1 MLPTTGFLVPLLIA
15 SKTTLQ
21 LAGSALLLG
30 LLLALGL
37 TALRRARCALLRR
50 VAQGFT
56 LLLQGLPEL
65 LVLLVIYFVPT
76 QLLHLVTQHYINF
89 SAFGCGVVA
98 LALIFA
104 APATETLCG
113 ALQAVAQGQTEAAA
127 ALGLTSRDIFW
138 RIVLPQAWRCALPG
152 LGNQWLV
159 LVKDTALVSLIEIND
174 LMRQTHIAALATGK
188 KLTYFLLA
196 ALIYLVITGIS
207 QLILS
212 RLRQVA
218 SRFEQSQHSC

>member
-1 MLPTTGFLVPLLIA
+1 MPATGFLVPLLIA

-21 LAGSALLLG
+21 LAGCALLLG

-37 TALRRARCALLRR
+37 TALNRTRCVLLRR

-65 LVLLVIYFVPT
+65 LVLLMIYFVPT
-76 QLLHLVTQHYINF
+76 QLLHLVTQRYINF

-104 APATETLCG
+104 APAAETIQG
-113 ALQAVAQGQTEAAA
+113 ALQGVATGQTEVAT
-127 ALGLTSRDIFW
+127 ALGLPPRTIFW
-138 RIVLPQAWRCALPG
+138 RIILPQAWRYALPG

-174 LMRQTHIAALATGK
+174 LMRQTHIAALASGK
-188 KLTYFLLA
+188 KLTYFLLT

-212 RLRQVA
+212 RVRQVA
-218 SRFEQSQHSC
+218 NRFEPASQ

>member
-1 MLPTTGFLVPLLIA
+1 MPATGFLVPLLIA

-21 LAGSALLLG
+21 LAGCALLLG

-37 TALRRARCALLRR
+37 TALNHTRCVLLRR

-65 LVLLVIYFVPT
+65 LVLLMIYFVPT
-76 QLLHLVTQHYINF
+76 QLLHLVTQRYINF

-104 APATETLCG
+104 APAAETIQG
-113 ALQAVAQGQTEAAA
+113 ALQAVATGQTEVAT
-127 ALGLTSRDIFW
+127 ALGLPPRAIFW
-138 RIVLPQAWRCALPG
+138 RIVLPQAWRYALPG

-159 LVKDTALVSLIEIND
+159 LIKDTALVSLIEIND
-174 LMRQTHIAALATGK
+174 LMRQTHIAALASGK

-196 ALIYLVITGIS
+196 AVIYLVITGIS

-212 RLRQVA
+212 RVRQVA
-218 SRFEQSQHSC
+218 NRFEPSNQK

>member
-37 TALRRARCALLRR
+37 TTLRRSRCALLRR
-50 VAQGFT
+50 VAHGFT

-65 LVLLVIYFVPT
+65 LVLLLIYFVPT
-76 QLLHLVTQHYINF
+76 QLLYLVTQRYINL
-89 SAFGCGVVA
+89 SSFGCGVVA

-104 APATETLCG
+104 APATETLYG
-113 ALQAVAQGQTEAAA
+113 ALQAIAKGQTEAAT
-127 ALGLTSRDIFW
+127 ALGLTPRDIFW
-138 RIVLPQAWRCALPG
+138 RIVLPQAWRYALPG

-159 LVKDTALVSLIEIND
+159 LIKDSALVSLIEIND

-188 KLTYFLLA
+188 KLTYFLIA

-212 RLRQVA
+212 RLRRMA
-218 SRFEQSQHSC
+218 SHFERSPG

>member
-1 MLPTTGFLVPLLIA
+1 MSGFLVPLLIA

-30 LLLALGL
+30 LLLAVGL
-37 TALRRARCALLRR
+37 TALRNARCALLRR
-50 VAQGFT
+50 SAHGFT

-65 LVLLVIYFVPT
+65 LVLLVIYFIPT
-76 QLLHLVTQHYINF
+76 QLLHLLTQRYINL

-104 APATETLCG
+104 APATETLQG
-113 ALQAVAQGQTEAAA
+113 ALQAVAKGQYEAAA

-138 RIVLPQAWRCALPG
+138 RIVLPQAWRYALPG

-159 LVKDTALVSLIEIND
+159 LIKDTALVSLIEIND

-188 KLTYFLLA
+188 KLTYFLFA

-212 RLRQVA
+212 RLRRLA